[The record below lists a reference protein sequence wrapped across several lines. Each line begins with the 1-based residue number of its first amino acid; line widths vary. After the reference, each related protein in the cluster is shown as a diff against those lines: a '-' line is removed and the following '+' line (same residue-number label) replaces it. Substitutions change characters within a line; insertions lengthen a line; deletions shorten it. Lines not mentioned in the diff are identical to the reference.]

1 MIYKSLFLVVV
12 FALSTLANI
21 SSAQTTLCDIE
32 DAVEAV
38 YEAAGE
44 DYDVGNSLNVHLE
57 KLQNWCDKPGLK
69 PFKSKVSNILGAM
82 ASNVEERLAEQ
93 GYFELVDE
101 VEVWVEMPQEVNDAL
116 EVLAGWLLEEFEC
129 ACAVE

>member
-1 MIYKSLFLVVV
+1 MIYKSLFLVMV
-12 FALSTLANI
+12 FALSIGANAG
-21 SSAQTTLCDIE
+21 SAQTTLCNIE

-38 YEAAGE
+38 YDAAGE

-57 KLQNWCDKPGLK
+57 KLQNWCDKPGFK

-93 GYFELVDE
+93 GYFEMVDD
-101 VEVWVEMPQEVNDAL
+101 VEVWVDMPEEVNAAL
-116 EVLAGWLLEEFEC
+116 EVLAGWLLEEFNCTC
-129 ACAVE
+129 ATE

>member
-1 MIYKSLFLVVV
+1 MVV
-12 FALSTLANI
+12 FALSIGASI

-38 YEAAGE
+38 YDAAGD

-57 KLQNWCDKPGLK
+57 KLQNWCDKPGFK

-82 ASNVEERLAEQ
+82 ASNVDERLAEQ
-93 GYFELVDE
+93 GYFETIDE
-101 VEVWVEMPQEVNDAL
+101 VEVWIEMPAEVNEAL
-116 EVLAGWLLEEFEC
+116 GVLAGWLLEEFEC
-129 ACAVE
+129 ACATE